1 MGSSGKHCLRE
12 CPVYVCTQVYVCR
25 GRGREEV
32 YVNVQPA
39 VIDQLIHSGCISTGY
54 EQDIFYL
61 N

>member
-1 MGSSGKHCLRE
+1 MGRSGKHCLRE
-12 CPVYVCTQVYVCR
+12 CPVYVCTQVCVCR
-25 GRGREEV
+25 ARGEGV

-39 VIDQLIHSGCISTGY
+39 VIDQLIHSGRISTGY